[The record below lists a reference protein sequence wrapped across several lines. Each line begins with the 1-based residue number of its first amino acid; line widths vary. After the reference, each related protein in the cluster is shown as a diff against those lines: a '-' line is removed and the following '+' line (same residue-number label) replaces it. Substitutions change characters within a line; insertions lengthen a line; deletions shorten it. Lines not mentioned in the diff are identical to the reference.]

1 MTWLVLA
8 AGSALFYALQGVWT
22 KHIST
27 RVPVISATWA
37 IFLFSFPLIGL
48 AMLVDG
54 VPTVGPRFLPAVLAT
69 TVLCV
74 ISFSLYVSALHRS
87 DIGLT
92 YPLLALT
99 PVLLVPVEWVLLGD
113 VPGWGGLAGI
123 ALAVVGVYLLN
134 FGRRQGGILE
144 PLRAIARDSGARRM
158 LAVAA
163 LWGVGGALDRVAVLD
178 SSPLFYGTVLS
189 GLVSLAF
196 VPIVVLRGGGLAA
209 TLRPGIRGALMV
221 QGALFAAMVM
231 CHMAAVD
238 LTLASYVVS
247 VKRSGAIITVIVGA
261 LLFRERGTRYRL
273 AGTMVILAGILLIAF
288 SSEG

>member
-22 KHIST
+22 KRISA
-27 RVPVISATWA
+27 RVPLISATWA

-48 AMLVDG
+48 AMAVDG

-69 TVLCV
+69 TVLSV
-74 ISFSLYVSALHRS
+74 VSFSLYVSALHRS

-99 PVLLVPVEWVLLGD
+99 PVLLVPVEWLLLGD
-113 VPGWGGLAGI
+113 LPERIGLAGI

-134 FGRRQGGILE
+134 FGRREGGVLG

-158 LAVAA
+158 LAVAL
-163 LWGVGGALDRVAVLD
+163 LWGVGAALDRVAVLD
-178 SSPLFYGTVLS
+178 SSPLFYGTVLT

-196 VPIVVLRGGGLAA
+196 LPIVLLRGGGLGAA
-209 TLRPGIRGALMV
+209 LRPGIRGALMV
-221 QGALFAAMVM
+221 QGGLFAAMFVFQ
-231 CHMAAVD
+231 MAAVE

-247 VKRSGAIITVIVGA
+247 VKRSGAIITVILGA
-261 LLFRERGTRYRL
+261 LLFREQGTRYRL
-273 AGTMVILAGILLIAF
+273 AGTTVILLGVFLIALG
-288 SSEG
+288 SGR